1 MKINSIPLAL
11 MLISSV
17 ASAVELGNTFFQTN
31 EAYKQMI
38 ALDVDFLVVHQHG
51 APNVGAIMRTW
62 MNAGYPTGRMF
73 FIGSDAGRIYTTG
86 QWDGKQHLDETEVDR
101 NGHPIECA
109 GVRPYMIPTEGWK
122 SFIHGQIKLGID
134 GKGICI
140 LPEEPLAHVTGGYG
154 EAFKRIYKERYGKDW
169 VPPHSSPDAYYKSS
183 KLLCELYYELV
194 EDTLE
199 YTKEYAAEKGREV
212 KYLLPIHPLLSH
224 ANGLMTYASGRSLGL
239 AEEGLD
245 GFVGQVWTGPIA
257 WGMSKAEGKQMDRN
271 NDFFESAYLMYS
283 YFAYLVKG
291 TSVPCYMLA
300 DPVEDD
306 PQYSWEDYRKWYNQ
320 CLVAMLQF
328 PWMDD
333 FEVMPWPDR
342 VFLPG
347 YTMATGTPGPEDYRR
362 ALMVAFAVLQEI
374 GDLPPAV
381 PPGGDEIPDLGFLVM
396 DSLSWQ
402 RGGPQGS
409 RMESIHGFTV
419 PLLRHGIPIP
429 VVPIERFYLNPETL
443 GELKT
448 LVLSYDAQKPQ
459 QRPGGSTPL
468 ADWVKAG
475 GTLIYLGGEDAYN
488 SVEEWWRQEGY
499 DSPQQELW
507 EQLGIW
513 KKGEGSPV
521 ANTTIPVGQGR
532 FLWYNKSAAS
542 LADDLN
548 GGKIVMDL
556 LTKASAD
563 GKPLTQP
570 EYYSC
575 KRGDF
580 LAVRACGN
588 NYAAEGTFLD
598 LLNPNLP
605 VVKNPILAPKQVGL
619 FLDIHADQERQDA
632 QRLLFAGPR
641 AKSVTSTESLL
652 QVELRSPD
660 NTPATLRLACLGAK
674 AASITA
680 KAKDTGAAVEVRHEY
695 DEASSTLL
703 CILPAGVKGAMLEV
717 KWERESSCD
726 LLQNE
731 RGH

>member
-1 MKINSIPLAL
+1 MKSSFIPLAL

-17 ASAVELGNTFFQTN
+17 SPAIELGNTFFQTN
-31 EAYKQMI
+31 EAFNPMI
-38 ALDVDFLVVHQHG
+38 GLDVDFLVVHRHG

-62 MNAGYPTGRMF
+62 KNAGYPTGRMF
-73 FIGSDAGRIYTTG
+73 FIGSDADRIYTTG
-86 QWDGKQHLDETEVDR
+86 KWDGKQHLDETEVDR
-101 NGHPIECA
+101 NGNPIECA

-122 SFIHGQIKLGID
+122 AFVRGQIKLGID
-134 GKGICI
+134 GEAVCI

-154 EAFKRIYKERYGKDW
+154 EAFKRIYKERYGTDW
-169 VPPHSSPDAYYKSS
+169 VAPHSSTNAYYKSS
-183 KLLCELYYELV
+183 KLLCDLYFELV
-194 EDTLE
+194 EDTLQ

-239 AEEGLD
+239 AEKGFD

-257 WGMSKAEGKQMDRN
+257 WGMSKAEGKPMDRN

-328 PWMDD
+328 PWMGD

-362 ALMVAFAVLQEI
+362 ALMTAFAVLQEI
-374 GDLPPAV
+374 GDIPPAD
-381 PPGGDEIPDLGFLVM
+381 PPINDEVADIGFLVM

-409 RMESIHGFTV
+409 RMESVHGFTV

-429 VVPIERFYLNPETL
+429 VVPIERFYINPQTL

-459 QRPGGSTPL
+459 RREGGSTPL
-468 ADWVKAG
+468 AEWVKAG
-475 GTLIYLGGEDAYN
+475 GTLIYLGGTDAYN
-488 SVEEWWRQEGY
+488 SVDEWWREEGY
-499 DSPQQELW
+499 DTPQQELW
-507 EQLGIW
+507 ERLGIW
-513 KKGEGSPV
+513 KKGDANPV
-521 ANTTIPVGQGR
+521 ANTAIDVDQGR

-542 LADDLN
+542 LADDTN
-548 GGKIVMDL
+548 GGQIVMDL
-556 LTKASAD
+556 LAQVSAD

-570 EYYSC
+570 EYFSC
-575 KRGDF
+575 RRGDF
-580 LAVRACGN
+580 LAARACGN
-588 NYAAEGTFLD
+588 NYSTEGTFLD
-598 LLNPNLP
+598 LLDPNLP
-605 VVKNPILAPKQVGL
+605 VVMNPVLAPKQVGL
-619 FLDIHADQERQDA
+619 FLDLHADQERQGT

-641 AKSVTSTESLL
+641 AKSVISTETLT
-652 QVELRSPD
+652 QIELRSPD

-674 AASITA
+674 AASVTA
-680 KAKDTGAAVEVRHEY
+680 KAKDSGAVIEVRQEY
-695 DEASSTLL
+695 DAVSDTLL
-703 CILPAGVKGAMLEV
+703 CIIPAGVRGAVLEV
-717 KWERESSCD
+717 KWEKESSCD
-726 LLQNE
+726 LFQHE
-731 RGH
+731 RDH